1 MERREFI
8 SRNPSETLKIGEIL
22 AQELSKGDLVLLK
35 GELGSGK
42 TQLVKG
48 IAKGLGFEE
57 WMYVLSPSFTL
68 VNSYETE
75 RLTIFHVDLYR
86 ISELEAS
93 QLFLEEM
100 LDEGIVVVEWGEK
113 LPWDGKAIKVEIEIL
128 DEEKRRIVVERD

>member
-8 SRNPSETLKIGEIL
+8 SRNPYETLKIGEIL

>member
-8 SRNPSETLKIGEIL
+8 SRSPSETLKIGEIL

>member
-8 SRNPSETLKIGEIL
+8 SRNPSETIKIGEIL